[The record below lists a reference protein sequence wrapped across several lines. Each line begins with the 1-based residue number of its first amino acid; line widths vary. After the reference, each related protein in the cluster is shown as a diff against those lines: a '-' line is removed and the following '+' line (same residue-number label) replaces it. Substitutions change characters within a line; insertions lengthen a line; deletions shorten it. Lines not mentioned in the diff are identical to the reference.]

1 MKKFINNYKG
11 SFILL
16 LTAFIWGIAF
26 VFQKD
31 GMNYVGPFTF
41 LFFRGII
48 ASMILIPLS
57 FIIDYKKENIN
68 NKKDY
73 KIEII
78 AGILS
83 GLFLFLGSAFQQV
96 GLTKVSASKG
106 GFLTS
111 TYIVMVPIFGLI
123 FKKKTNLKNWICI
136 LISLVGFYILSS
148 GNELFSGEFIK
159 PDLYDVIVLL
169 GAVFFAFQILVID
182 KYVDKVSAVR
192 LNGYAFLIVSI
203 ISGIIALFIE
213 NLTLEGFKGAF
224 VSILYVSIFSSVIA
238 YTLQIVGQKYTKPE
252 VATLLM
258 SLESVFALLGG
269 LVFLGESLL
278 LSEIIGCVI
287 IFLCVVVCEMN
298 FSKKMIKA

>member
-111 TYIVMVPIFGLI
+111 TYIVMVPIFGLL

-148 GNELFSGEFIK
+148 GNELFIGEFIK

-298 FSKKMIKA
+298 FSKK

>member
-111 TYIVMVPIFGLI
+111 TYIVMVPIFGLL

-148 GNELFSGEFIK
+148 GNELFIGEFIK

-298 FSKKMIKA
+298 FSKKW

>member
-287 IFLCVVVCEMN
+287 IFLCVVVCEMK